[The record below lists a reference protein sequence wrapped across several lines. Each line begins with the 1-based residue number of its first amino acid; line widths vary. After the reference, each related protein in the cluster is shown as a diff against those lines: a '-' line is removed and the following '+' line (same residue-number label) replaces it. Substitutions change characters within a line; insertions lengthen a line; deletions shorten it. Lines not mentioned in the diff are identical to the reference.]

1 MEEKL
6 HLKNEF
12 TKPECDRFRE
22 LCNFTEDERQVFDL
36 RVTGMPSLFYLRV
49 ADDPSLMLHQQW
61 IAECVRRGVFFT
73 NHHNHFINAAMTDED
88 IKLAI
93 DIGADAFEVVAKRHP
108 ELR

>member
-36 RVTGMPSLFYLRV
+36 RVTGKSIVEISMALCMGEATVKRRIKGIKKKIYRV
-49 ADDPSLMLHQQW
+49 L
-61 IAECVRRGVFFT
+61 
-73 NHHNHFINAAMTDED
+73 
-88 IKLAI
+88 
-93 DIGADAFEVVAKRHP
+93 
-108 ELR
+108 